1 VQYLCLCY
9 HEARNV
15 RHLVKA
21 GYVPPP
27 LFERLRVLPTNK
39 IEAWHAMAPIR
50 AEASELGTARAASD
64 LFTVRFECDIEQL
77 IELYRNPHWRSSAYG
92 GNPWAEITG
101 AVWDLQRALDD
112 SNEEQVSRL
121 LLSLPEMRHNTGAVG
136 EKLDGLNRATDDG

>member
-1 VQYLCLCY
+1 MQYLCLCY

-21 GYVPPP
+21 GYVPPQ

-50 AEASELGTARAASD
+50 AEAAELGTARAASD
-64 LFTVRFECDIEQL
+64 LFTARFECSIEQL
-77 IELYRNPHWRSSAYG
+77 IELYRNPHWRSSASG

-101 AVWDLQRALDD
+101 R
-112 SNEEQVSRL
+112 RL
-121 LLSLPEMRHNTGAVG
+121 
-136 EKLDGLNRATDDG
+136 